1 MIELMLSTL
10 NVFLISAF
18 FCVVMLLVWCSLL
31 RSGIRGV
38 REWSVA
44 NGLGVVAFLLF
55 AFGKSLPPLIAYEL
69 ANATY
74 AAASASVL
82 IGFQR
87 FLGRETSI
95 KAVAA
100 GIVLLTIAIAVFH
113 YALDSFMLRTQA
125 VSTFQVA
132 VCLAIGLTVFRARQ
146 ISRSRYPTYFT
157 LSMALIV
164 ALGHGARG
172 VVHVTNS
179 SELTS
184 LLQPSMWNV
193 VFLSLGTVMLP
204 ALTLGAIMMVHDR
217 MMAKA
222 EHAANRDFLTGAW
235 SRRAFFELAERELAR
250 ARRGAHAIALLAIDI
265 DHFKSIN
272 DTLGHQ
278 VGDEVLVDMALRVE
292 TVTRSIDYFSRVG
305 GEEFAVLLPDTDRPA
320 ALMIAERL
328 RAALDR
334 SKAGGQAAAYTVSI
348 GVATLRGTDSF
359 RELMRRA
366 DAALYQAK
374 AMGRNR
380 VICESI

>member
-1 MIELMLSTL
+1 
-10 NVFLISAF
+10 
-18 FCVVMLLVWCSLL
+18 
-31 RSGIRGV
+31 
-38 REWSVA
+38 
-44 NGLGVVAFLLF
+44 
-55 AFGKSLPPLIAYEL
+55 
-69 ANATY
+69 
-74 AAASASVL
+74 
-82 IGFQR
+82 
-87 FLGRETSI
+87 
-95 KAVAA
+95 
-100 GIVLLTIAIAVFH
+100 
-113 YALDSFMLRTQA
+113 
-125 VSTFQVA
+125 
-132 VCLAIGLTVFRARQ
+132 
-146 ISRSRYPTYFT
+146 
-157 LSMALIV
+157 
-164 ALGHGARG
+164 
-172 VVHVTNS
+172 
-179 SELTS
+179 
-184 LLQPSMWNV
+184 
-193 VFLSLGTVMLP
+193 
-204 ALTLGAIMMVHDR
+204 MMVHDR